1 MYKML
6 IVDDNYMQIQ
16 SLLQYLDWKSFG
28 ITEIKTAQD
37 GLEGLKVYKS
47 FMPDI
52 VITDILMPEMNG
64 IELTKEIQKLNRNTK
79 FIFISCCEEFDYLR
93 EAMEVDAISYILKP
107 IEPKTL
113 EENVE
118 KLIERI
124 ERDKKYESMST
135 LLSESMEAYRKNFF
149 YRLIY
154 SKYINPD
161 YLKNTISNLEFD
173 RYSHFVIAKLELID
187 TKERFID
194 IYNLLNLT
202 EADLLSEDDAMAIIE
217 NENCMVVMYMK
228 ENGDKNSFLEKVKN
242 VLASYSA
249 SVKKEYNI
257 LLNIGLSN
265 VHDSLYN
272 HNIILEEATCALE
285 NNLSFKDGGIYS
297 YSESNM
303 LQPEFNILDIKEAL
317 GEILSKNSSEQIE
330 LFIDNFCPEN
340 IYKNHYSIK
349 VFCIYVYTMLQ
360 IMLVE
365 RNMAGEDI
373 LKNLSNVWSK
383 INIIDKVADKRA
395 WLFDTLNSTLEII
408 STKEGSAHEKI
419 IHEINMQINN
429 NFNKI
434 TCMDQIVTNLYISES
449 YARRIYKQYT
459 GKTIFEALFVKRMEE
474 AKKLLVNSP
483 EMRVYEVAAA
493 VGYKSK
499 QYFIE
504 AFKRSEGCIPKD
516 YRQRMTKE
524 KNV

>member
-16 SLLQYLDWKSFG
+16 SLLQYINWDRFG

-37 GLEGLKVYKS
+37 GAEGFEVYKS
-47 FMPDI
+47 FLPDI
-52 VITDILMPEMNG
+52 VITDILMPELNG
-64 IELTKEIQKLNRNTK
+64 IELTKEIQKINNKTK
-79 FIFISCCEEFDYLR
+79 FIFISCCEEFDYLK

-107 IEPKTL
+107 IEPQIL

-118 KLIERI
+118 KLIARI
-124 ERDKKYESMST
+124 EHEKRYESMST
-135 LLSESMEAYRKNFF
+135 LLKESMEAYRKNFF

-161 YLKNTISNLEFD
+161 YLKNTIANLEFD
-173 RYSHFVIAKLELID
+173 KYNSFIVAKLELID

-202 EADLLSEDDAMAIIE
+202 ESDFFTDEDGMAIIE
-217 NENCMVVMYMK
+217 NEMRIVVMYMSS
-228 ENGDKNSFLEKVKN
+228 EKNKDVFLEKIKSILERYSVTVKT
-242 VLASYSA
+242 
-249 SVKKEYNI
+249 EYNI
-257 LLNIGLSN
+257 LLNIGLSH
-265 VHDSLYN
+265 VHDSLSN

-285 NNLSFKDGGIYS
+285 NNLSFKDGGIYLYNESS
-297 YSESNM
+297 YT
-303 LQPEFNILDIKEAL
+303 QPEFNIMDIKEAL
-317 GEILSKNSSEQIE
+317 GEILTKNSSQQIE
-330 LFIDNFCPEN
+330 LFMDNFCPKN
-340 IYKNHYSIK
+340 VYSNHYSIK
-349 VFCIYVYTMLQ
+349 TFCIYVYTMLQ

-365 RNMAGEDI
+365 RNMAGDDI
-373 LKNLSNVWSK
+373 LKNLSNIWRE
-383 INIIDKVADKRA
+383 INVIDKIDDVRK
-395 WLFDTLNSTLEII
+395 WLFETLNSTLEII
-408 STKEGSAHEKI
+408 SSKEYSAHDKI
-419 IHEINMQINN
+419 IHEIDMQINN

-434 TCMDQIVTNLYISES
+434 TCMDQIATNLFISES

-459 GKTIFEALFVKRMEE
+459 GRTIFEALFVKRMEE

-504 AFKRSEGCIPKD
+504 AFKRSEGCIPKE
-516 YRQRMTKE
+516 YRQKMIKD
-524 KNV
+524 KSV